1 VIDRLSGRISLLLV
15 SAALILVL
23 LLGWFVLVSPERSK
37 AAKLDTQ
44 LGETNVQLEAVTS
57 LLQGPV
63 GKQSLALLRVSQ
75 IAVPD
80 DQKMSQILR
89 QLVAAA
95 SSARVELDGIVPQA
109 VVPIGGAEVLPI
121 TMTVKGHYF
130 AIQKFLRILR
140 SEAVLDGDKVRAK
153 GRLYTVDGIQ
163 FTGGATDQAGVG
175 SAGLVSASLAVNA
188 FVYSPTALAPTSA
201 APEGTT
207 STTSSAAA
215 TTP

>member
-1 VIDRLSGRISLLLV
+1 VIDRLSGRISLLLI

-75 IAVPD
+75 VAVPD

-109 VVPIGGAEVLPI
+109 LVPIGGAEALPI

-130 AIQKFLRILR
+130 AIQKFLKTLR

-153 GRLYTVDGIQ
+153 GRFYTVDSIQ

-188 FVYSPTALAPTSA
+188 FVYSPTALAPTAA